1 MRFDISSKIK
11 VKSVLFLIIL
21 LFVFT
26 ECSEKR
32 KYNYINYKKLGK
44 PSHTIKLR
52 STVFNKNKFDVYQ
65 PSNLEIVD
73 NYLILLDTKA
83 DKMIKII
90 DLNSNELL
98 KSFGRKGQGPDEF
111 ISVAQIIPSQK
122 ETNSFWIYDLF
133 TRNLKKF
140 NIKAILNDNFYPE
153 KIIRISSEKSGV
165 PTQIIFTPEDKI
177 FGVGFFLKRRISIY
191 DMSGNYIRGIGRV
204 PFILKDERFA
214 SQHSHGFTGHFIFK
228 EKFKEIYIATR
239 YGSIIEKYD
248 IDGNLIST
256 LYGPELFF
264 PQYSIVP
271 TGQSYTMTY
280 TEKTRFGYIDIQ
292 YNEKMDKLFLL
303 YSGRYKYNKKNE
315 NINPN
320 FGNTV
325 YVLNS
330 KDTVV
335 EKLELDKE
343 IFGMRISDDCS
354 LLYGLTGTEI
364 LIFPIGK
371 K

>member
-1 MRFDISSKIK
+1 MRLILSSKIK
-11 VKSVLFLIIL
+11 VKSVLFLIIF

-26 ECSEKR
+26 ECSDKR
-32 KYNYINYKKLGK
+32 KYNYINYKKLGR

-52 STVFNKNKFDVYQ
+52 SSKFNNNNFDVYQ

-73 NYLILLDTKA
+73 NYLIMLDTKA

-111 ISVAQIIPSQK
+111 ISVGQIILSQK
-122 ETNSFWIYDLF
+122 DINTFWIYDIF
-133 TRNLKKF
+133 MRSLKKF
-140 NIKAILNDNFYPE
+140 DLKAILNDNFDPE
-153 KIIRISSEKSGV
+153 KIISISSEKSGV
-165 PTQIIFTPEDKI
+165 PTQLTITHENNI
-177 FGVGFFLKRRISIY
+177 FGVGFFFKHRISIY
-191 DMSGNYIRGIGRV
+191 DMSGNYIKGMGRV
-204 PFILKDERFA
+204 PFILKDEGFA
-214 SQHSHGFTGHFIFK
+214 SHHSHGFIGNFIFK
-228 EKFKEIYIATR
+228 EKFREIYIATR

-271 TGQSYTMTY
+271 SGQSYSMTY
-280 TEKTRFGYIDIQ
+280 NKKTRFGYIDIQ
-292 YNEKMDKLFLL
+292 YNEKMNKLFLL
-303 YSGRYKYNKKNE
+303 YSGRYKHE
-315 NINPN
+315 NINAN
-320 FGNTV
+320 FGNTI
-325 YVLNS
+325 YVLNN
-330 KDTVV
+330 KDNVE

-343 IFGMRISDDCS
+343 IFRMRIPDDCS
-354 LLYGLTGTEI
+354 VIYGLTGTEI